1 MNKTTVTIA
10 LAGLLHDVGK
20 FAERAGMELPN
31 GYADN
36 NAGLYQPFR
45 QEQGR
50 HTHKHAL
57 YSAAFIERFSSL
69 LPKLDE
75 QKDAASG
82 NSLINL
88 AAMHHKP
95 ETPLQWI
102 IAQADRLSSGLD
114 RQVFEGDESGTAY
127 RDFRKTRLIPL
138 AEEMLRGD
146 AFYRNDTLSTYHW
159 RYRLTELAPE
169 QVFAA
174 SRKEAEPL
182 DDKAATDE
190 YARLFEQFM
199 KNLERLA
206 NRTEPWLWLEII
218 NVFYARR
225 YMPFQN
231 LMDISGFD
239 LQADGDKAQL
249 AL

>member
-95 ETPLQWI
+95 ETLTMDHCPG
-102 IAQADRLSSGLD
+102 RSSVQ
-114 RQVFEGDESGTAY
+114 RA
-127 RDFRKTRLIPL
+127 
-138 AEEMLRGD
+138 
-146 AFYRNDTLSTYHW
+146 
-159 RYRLTELAPE
+159 
-169 QVFAA
+169 
-174 SRKEAEPL
+174 
-182 DDKAATDE
+182 
-190 YARLFEQFM
+190 
-199 KNLERLA
+199 
-206 NRTEPWLWLEII
+206 
-218 NVFYARR
+218 
-225 YMPFQN
+225 
-231 LMDISGFD
+231 
-239 LQADGDKAQL
+239 
-249 AL
+249 